1 MEPLRSYQ
9 LDEIEQSL
17 KEGRFPFSG
26 ISQLGSTE
34 FHFRAPSRYLG
45 VALHSGNA
53 VRAELSDVMA
63 VSPHDRFREED
74 PYTERF
80 IEDFPLQIIAHDS
93 RFEYDLNCEQEQTIY
108 SSDEKKWGLKVWNRE
123 LTEGE
128 KRTTYSKFKE
138 FHAILDIVVELMLE
152 QDSPVVL
159 FDIHSF
165 CYQRERKINWF
176 DDEMP
181 EINLGIRYIN
191 RHFFSPLIDCFLEGV
206 SGTVIDGHPVRVV
219 ENELFPGGYL
229 TRKYAQRQNRRVLVL
244 AIEYKKIFMDEWTGD
259 LYNDIFNVLKND
271 FLHTK
276 EQIVDLL

>member
-1 MEPLRSYQ
+1 
-9 LDEIEQSL
+9 
-17 KEGRFPFSG
+17 
-26 ISQLGSTE
+26 
-34 FHFRAPSRYLG
+34 
-45 VALHSGNA
+45 
-53 VRAELSDVMA
+53 
-63 VSPHDRFREED
+63 
-74 PYTERF
+74 
-80 IEDFPLQIIAHDS
+80 
-93 RFEYDLNCEQEQTIY
+93 
-108 SSDEKKWGLKVWNRE
+108 

-152 QDSPVVL
+152 QDSPAVL